1 MYKNLGY
8 SKEMSEKSAVEHCRR
23 MGNEIEINM
32 WILMNE
38 TLNQEYKHKFRT
50 LVYNL
55 QDPKN
60 TELRFALLTGDIKPS
75 ELPKLDSIQLAPSR
89 LKRDREMRE
98 EKYFKE
104 QILIKE
110 DNFEGKILV
119 KTSKGE
125 TIINAYSEREP
136 ERQEVAE
143 EQKSMTEGD
152 EESGWAVD
160 VEEAK
165 APAKESKKAKS
176 RGELGLHPPEY
187 YVNKL
192 AQRYKTVLG
201 ADSGEVMA
209 EEITALGKKVLG
221 SKE

>member
-1 MYKNLGY
+1 MCIRDRY
-8 SKEMSEKSAVEHCRR
+8 

-50 LVYNL
+50 LLYNL

-89 LKRDREMRE
+89 LKRDREIRE
-98 EKYFKE
+98 EKHFKE
-104 QILIKE
+104 QILIR
-110 DNFEGKILV
+110 DDVLEGKILV

-125 TIINAYSEREP
+125 TIIDTHEKEL
-136 ERQEVAE
+136 EHQEVVE

-160 VEEAK
+160 VEETK
-165 APAKESKKAKS
+165 TPAKESKKVKS
-176 RGELGLHPPEY
+176 RKERGLRPPEY
-187 YVNKL
+187 YINKL
-192 AQRYKTVLG
+192 AQRYKNVLG
-201 ADSGEVMA
+201 IDLGEAMA
-209 EEITALGKKVLG
+209 EEITNIGKKVLENR
-221 SKE
+221 K